1 MPKIT
6 TEKEFLER
14 AEHCAHCLEKK
25 FKCEPGHRAIVLC
38 GETGCLANG
47 SQELLD
53 EFLKLIK
60 ENKLEDKVTANIVSC
75 FGLCSQGPFVK
86 VFPEETLYTKVQ
98 LKDVKEI
105 IEKDVIGGEV
115 VERLLYVDPQ
125 TKEKRRTQEEIGFY
139 KLQTSHFALRGNGKI
154 NPLDFDEA

>member
-25 FKCEPGHRAIVLC
+25 FHCEPGHRAIVLC

-53 EFLKLIK
+53 RFLELIK
-60 ENKLEDKVTANIVSC
+60 ENGLEGKVTANIVSC
-75 FGLCSQGPFVK
+75 FGLCSQGPFLLGFCIFVLFVDQRK
-86 VFPEETLYTKVQ
+86 VNVQ
-98 LKDVKEI
+98 
-105 IEKDVIGGEV
+105 
-115 VERLLYVDPQ
+115 
-125 TKEKRRTQEEIGFY
+125 
-139 KLQTSHFALRGNGKI
+139 
-154 NPLDFDEA
+154 PLHHP

>member
-25 FKCEPGHRAIVLC
+25 FKCEPGHKAIVLC

-53 EFLKLIK
+53 EFL
-60 ENKLEDKVTANIVSC
+60 
-75 FGLCSQGPFVK
+75 
-86 VFPEETLYTKVQ
+86 
-98 LKDVKEI
+98 
-105 IEKDVIGGEV
+105 
-115 VERLLYVDPQ
+115 
-125 TKEKRRTQEEIGFY
+125 
-139 KLQTSHFALRGNGKI
+139 
-154 NPLDFDEA
+154 

>member
-75 FGLCSQGPFVK
+75 FG
-86 VFPEETLYTKVQ
+86 YTRW
-98 LKDVKEI
+98 
-105 IEKDVIGGEV
+105 
-115 VERLLYVDPQ
+115 RLSPVASSSISFT
-125 TKEKRRTQEEIGFY
+125 TKWTKAARCT
-139 KLQTSHFALRGNGKI
+139 
-154 NPLDFDEA
+154 